1 MKCNKDMVNKQIN
14 INININMELLS
25 IMNITNTKY
34 RIIRNTS
41 KIVLSINNH
50 N

>member
-25 IMNITNTKY
+25 IMNITNTTYK
-34 RIIRNTS
+34 IIRNTS

>member
-1 MKCNKDMVNKQIN
+1 MKCNKDMVNKQ
-14 INININMELLS
+14 ININMELLS
-25 IMNITNTKY
+25 IMNITNTTYK
-34 RIIRNTS
+34 IIRNTS